1 MGPGMEGSSMGA
13 AILVELRREPA
24 VAGGNSI
31 SAASLT
37 RGGGVVY
44 SACYQQKKI
53 IYNIEYLITSYT
65 IYNKIS

>member
-1 MGPGMEGSSMGA
+1 MGA

-24 VAGGNSI
+24 VARGGNSS

-37 RGGGVVY
+37 RGGGVVD

-53 IYNIEYLITSYT
+53 IYNIEHLHRIQYI
-65 IYNKIS
+65 IYDHNVFHIIY